1 MWRHPVPPSA
11 RLLPLAVFALPFAA
25 AAQPSQPPQPQPLP
39 LPPAIATPKD
49 TPYPGAIDLAV
60 DATDLDHHVF
70 RTTETIPV
78 KQAGDLVLV
87 FPKWIPGNHS
97 PTGPLAALAGL
108 IIKAGNQRIEWV
120 RDVVN
125 VYAFHVPVPQ
135 GASSITVSFD
145 YLSPLDDGK
154 EGRVV
159 MTPNMLDVQW
169 NPEVLY
175 PAGYFSRQIT
185 LHPSLTLPDGW
196 QYGTALETQ
205 STDGAKITFKPTT
218 LNVLLDSPL
227 YAGRYFSR
235 VDLDPNGVVPVHL
248 DIVADRPEDLVIKPA
263 DLQAHKNLIQQA
275 YKNYGSHHYNHYDF
289 LLSLSDEMGGEGLEH
304 HQSSENGTGRE
315 YFTDLEKS
323 AAERDL
329 LPHEYTHSWNGK
341 FRRPADLWAPSFNVL
356 PERDSLLWVYE
367 GQTEYW
373 GQVLAARSGILKTSQ
388 VRDLIALDASS
399 MEAEVGRSWRA
410 LQDTTNDPIIDER
423 RPQPWRTFSRAED
436 YYVEGLL
443 IWLDADT
450 LIREKTNGA
459 KSLSDFARG
468 FFGIDNGSFITQTY
482 KFEDVVAALNAV
494 LPYDWASFLRTRL
507 DGHPAHAPLDGLTR
521 GGWKLVYTAEE
532 SPMQKSMSGR
542 RKGADFTFSLGLSV
556 GHGGTLA
563 SVQWDGPAY
572 KAGLA
577 AGGKLIAV
585 NGMAFDDASDLS
597 SAIKQA
603 VTDKG
608 PIELLVQY
616 GKHFQDVKIDYHG
629 GLKYPHLER
638 IANTPDRLDDILA
651 PIK

>member
-1 MWRHPVPPSA
+1 MV
-11 RLLPLAVFALPFAA
+11 ALPWAA

-39 LPPAIATPKD
+39 LPPAIAAPQD
-49 TPYPGAIDLAV
+49 TPYPGQIGLAV

-70 RTTETIPV
+70 RITETIPV
-78 KQAGDLVLV
+78 KQAGDLVLLL
-87 FPKWIPGNHS
+87 PKWIPGNHS
-97 PTGPLAALAGL
+97 PTGPLPALAGL
-108 IIKAGNQRIEWV
+108 VIEGGGQRIEWT
-120 RDVVN
+120 RDVVD

-135 GASSITVSFD
+135 GVSSITVKFEH
-145 YLSPLDDGK
+145 LSPLEDGK

-185 LHPSLTLPDGW
+185 LHPVLTLPDGW
-196 QYGTALETQ
+196 KYGTALETE
-205 STDGAKITFKPTT
+205 STAGGKVTFKPTT
-218 LNVLLDSPL
+218 LNTLLDSPL

-235 VDLDPNGVVPVHL
+235 IDLDPNGVAPVHL
-248 DIVADRPEDLVIKPA
+248 DVVADRPEDLVIKPA
-263 DLQAHKNLIQQA
+263 DLQAHKNLVQQA
-275 YKNYGSHHYNHYDF
+275 YRNYGSHHYDHYDF

-304 HQSSENGTGRE
+304 HRSSENGTGRE

-329 LPHEYTHSWNGK
+329 LPHEYTHSWDGK
-341 FRRPADLWAPSFNVL
+341 FRRPADLWSQDFTVV

-373 GQVLAARSGILKTSQ
+373 GQVLAARSGILKTNQ
-388 VRDLIALDASS
+388 VHDLIALDASS
-399 MEAEVGRSWRA
+399 MEADVGRSWRA
-410 LQDTTNDPIIDER
+410 LQDTTNDPIIDQR
-423 RPQPWRTFSRAED
+423 RPLGWRTYSRAED

-450 LIREKTNGA
+450 LIREKTNNA

-468 FFGIDNGSFITQTY
+468 FFGIDNGSFVTQTY

-494 LPYDWASFLRTRL
+494 MPYDWTGFLRTRL

-532 SPMQKSMSGR
+532 SPMQKSMGAR

-585 NGMAFDDASDLS
+585 NGMAFDDPGDLS
-597 SAIKQA
+597 NAIKQA

-616 GKHFQDVKIDYHG
+616 DKHFQDVKIDYHG
-629 GLKYPHLER
+629 GLRYPHLER
-638 IANTPDRLDDILA
+638 IPNTPDRLDDILA
-651 PIK
+651 AVK